1 MPSPLVVALLR
12 FVASENEALAGDLAE
27 ELVAGKS
34 RRWFRSQLRRAV
46 FVVAVRKC
54 RAGLS
59 SQAVRTLGVVAMA
72 AAVAVLGVWS
82 VTLVRHAYIE
92 GVVLLS
98 LSGGVLIA
106 LLRFRHAAK
115 RSDLPV
121 TLDPFART
129 AFSVDTLNISHIR
142 VAGLGGAGLVLT
154 AAGVALQYP
163 LTTAALTL
171 GLLGGMAG
179 AAWESFSFASSRRR
193 SVRSPRN
200 VRSPL
205 RVVAGVRTTRRRTA
219 RVRSSRRAPTA
230 ESRTAMHGCTDAPGH
245 RTPVE
250 PSPTRRCDRG
260 TSRRRDCRPDAPGA
274 SRVQ

>member
-27 ELVAGKS
+27 ELIAGKS
-34 RRWFRSQLRRAV
+34 RRWFWSQLRRAV

-72 AAVAVLGVWS
+72 AAIAVLGVWS

-98 LSGGVLIA
+98 LAGGVLIA

-115 RSDLPV
+115 QSDLPV

-163 LTTAALTL
+163 LTTVALTL
-171 GLLGGMAG
+171 GLFGGMAG
-179 AAWESFSFASSRRR
+179 AAGVIL
-193 SVRSPRN
+193 VRK
-200 VRSPL
+200 L
-205 RVVAGVRTTRRRTA
+205 K
-219 RVRSSRRAPTA
+219 
-230 ESRTAMHGCTDAPGH
+230 
-245 RTPVE
+245 TP
-250 PSPTRRCDRG
+250 S
-260 TSRRRDCRPDAPGA
+260 
-274 SRVQ
+274 